1 MSDTLSHKNDA
12 QWTARVLIVDDT
24 PINLELLVT
33 LVEELGHEVVQAENG
48 PQALEQLEAGNIDM
62 VLLDYLMP
70 EMSGLEVLKAIR
82 QTHTSVDLPVL
93 LVTGFYETK
102 IVVEALHEGANDY
115 ISKPFDTAVLEARIG
130 VHLQRKLIE
139 KHLISAKNTAEA
151 ENQAKSDFLSYV
163 SHEVRNPLN
172 SILGFCKLLI
182 DDANANRN
190 EEYLEMLEIIQSSG
204 NRLLGITNDILDLS
218 RIESGKLSLTYQE
231 FPLAGFIRAV
241 VAEINPVIMSN
252 TNSIEVDY
260 SKAPEIIV
268 ADEQRLRQILLNLL
282 SNAAKFTKDGSIT
295 LEVKK
300 AEHDGKGAVQFSI
313 HDTGM
318 GIPESKMNDLF
329 KSFSQVHSHSL
340 ADIQS
345 IGLGLMITRQLCEQ
359 MRGEITVQST
369 EGEGSTFSVRIPED
383 QQGAA

>member
-1 MSDTLSHKNDA
+1 MMILDMQMLLDA
-12 QWTARVLIVDDT
+12 YYGKQRKRA
-24 PINLELLVT
+24 
-33 LVEELGHEVVQAENG
+33 VERT
-48 PQALEQLEAGNIDM
+48 EQLA
-62 VLLDYLMP
+62 
-70 EMSGLEVLKAIR
+70 
-82 QTHTSVDLPVL
+82 
-93 LVTGFYETK
+93 
-102 IVVEALHEGANDY
+102 
-115 ISKPFDTAVLEARIG
+115 AVGELAASI
-130 VHLQRKLIE
+130 
-139 KHLISAKNTAEA
+139 A
-151 ENQAKSDFLSYV
+151 
-163 SHEVRNPLN
+163 HEVRNPLN

-182 DDANANRN
+182 DDANEKEN
-190 EEYLEMLEIIQSSG
+190 EEYLEMLEIIHSSG
-204 NRLLGITNDILDLS
+204 TRLLGITNDILDLS

-241 VAEINPVIMSN
+241 VTEIKPVIMSN

-282 SNAAKFTKDGSIT
+282 SNAAKYTKNGAIT
-295 LEVKK
+295 LEVIK
-300 AEHDGKGAVQFSI
+300 AEHDGKSAVQFSI

-359 MRGEITVQST
+359 MRGEITVKST
-369 EGEGSTFSVRIPED
+369 EGEGSTFSVTIPEN
-383 QQGAA
+383 QEGAAEV